1 MNNTYRLARTFHRNV
16 ELTEKVLTVMRM
28 FGVDLKRLRE
38 SGSSHECQVR
48 LQDGDICYITGA
60 SGAGKS
66 VLLGELQN
74 AVSSD
79 ESVNLDE
86 IELEDD
92 RSLIDCFSGDCLET
106 LKTLSKSGLNDVFTV
121 LNQPRYLSDG
131 QKYRFRLAKALSTER
146 KIIFADEFCSALD
159 RISAAVI
166 AYNIRKFADHNGTIF
181 VLASSHDDIM
191 SDLQPDVVIVKH
203 LNGETE
209 VIYKDIRRQVTVTGR
224 KNK

>member
-1 MNNTYRLARTFHRNV
+1 MLIHREFQSGKVTLAF
-16 ELTEKVLTVMRM
+16 
-28 FGVDLKRLRE
+28 E
-38 SGSSHECQVR
+38 SGNSHECQVR

-146 KIIFADEFCSALD
+146 KMIFADEFCSALD

-166 AYNIRKFADHNGTIF
+166 AYNIRKFADRNGTIF

-209 VIYKDIRRQVTVTGR
+209 VIYKDIRAVVL
-224 KNK
+224 